1 MKKNLKKSI
10 GSVNAGILD
19 LTILDSIEKLV
30 FDEGWSL
37 YITSLQN
44 HLYHYSHFHHFF
56 LLH

>member
-10 GSVNAGILD
+10 GSVNAD

-30 FDEGWSL
+30 FDESWSL

-44 HLYHYSHFHHFF
+44 HLYHYSHFHFF